1 MPSIPLFR
9 PSSLGAFA
17 LCLAGLFLMVPPC
30 LADAPEN
37 YPFVSYDEGLRD
49 AKAQGKPLFL
59 YFGRYGCTWCD
70 ITNKRAFVDP
80 EVRSRYVER
89 YVLVYVDTE
98 SGRRLTLPSGER
110 ITEAELGARMK
121 VYATPLFA
129 FLDPDANPLG
139 STYGV
144 KTIDDLLAM
153 DRFVAEGHYR
163 SLSLGQFLRDR

>member
-1 MPSIPLFR
+1 MG
-9 PSSLGAFA
+9 SSARA
-17 LCLAGLFLMVPPC
+17 LLLCTLFLAAPPC

-37 YPFVSYDEGLRD
+37 YPFISYDEGLRR
-49 AKAQGKPLFL
+49 AKAEGKPLFL

-70 ITNKRAFVDP
+70 ITNKRAFVDE
-80 EVRSRYVER
+80 EVRRRYVEH

-98 SGRRLTLPSGER
+98 SGRRLSLPSGER

-129 FLDPDANPLG
+129 FLDSDARPLG

-144 KTIDDLLAM
+144 KTVEDLIAM
-153 DRFVAEGHYR
+153 DRFVVEEHYQN
-163 SLSLGQFLRDR
+163 LSLGQFLKDR